1 MSLDG
6 KVLFGRDYSVV
17 VAPAGSVFGLDV
29 SELRISFKAKKTIK
43 PEPNTCQVKIY
54 NLAESSRSIL
64 EGSQKLILRLEAG
77 YTDVGT
83 TGIFTGEVRRAF
95 TQAEG
100 TDIVTT
106 LTSGDNS
113 KEIQEARLHMSI
125 GPGVPAAS
133 IIAALVDKIG
143 CGQGNLAT
151 VIAGVTAKGATS
163 MFGAFGSAV
172 SGNAARVLTDV
183 LRSAGYEWS
192 IQDGAFQGLP
202 INTPLLQTAV
212 QLSPDT
218 GLIGSPAVDFSASS
232 KTKLGGATIK
242 AKCLIIPG
250 LAPGRLVV
258 IKSKF
263 VTGGFR
269 IEEVEYEGDTHD
281 IPWYAT
287 LTCRSLQ
294 SS

>member
-29 SELRISFKAKKTIK
+29 SELRISFKAKKTTK
-43 PEPNTCQVKIY
+43 SEPNTCQVKIY

-77 YTDVGT
+77 YVDTGT
-83 TGIFTGEVRRAF
+83 TGIFLGQVRRAY

-100 TDIVTT
+100 PDIVTT
-106 LTSGDNS
+106 ITTGDS
-113 KEIQEARLHMSI
+113 AKEIQEARLQMSV
-125 GPGVPAAS
+125 GPGVPATTVVS
-133 IIAALVDKIG
+133 ALVTAIG
-143 CGQGNLAT
+143 CGTGNLPT
-151 VIAGVTAKGATS
+151 VLAGLAAKGATS

-172 SGNAARVLTDV
+172 SGNAARILTDV

-192 IQDGAFQGLP
+192 IQDGSFQGLP
-202 INTPLLQTAV
+202 INQPLVQTAV

-232 KTKLGGATIK
+232 KTKLGGQTVK

-258 IKSKF
+258 MASKF

-269 IEEVEYEGDTHD
+269 IEEVEFEGDTYAD
-281 IPWYAT
+281 PWYAT
-287 LTCRSLQ
+287 LTLRALST
-294 SS
+294 S